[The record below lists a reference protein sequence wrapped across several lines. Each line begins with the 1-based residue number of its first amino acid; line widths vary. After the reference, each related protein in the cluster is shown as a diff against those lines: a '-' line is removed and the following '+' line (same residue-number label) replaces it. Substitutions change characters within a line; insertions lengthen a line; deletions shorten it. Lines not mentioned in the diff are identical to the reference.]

1 MAFYVDPTAIN
12 RGTSMYEHAIA
23 RNRQE
28 EIDAREQTR
37 FNDEQQRNRALDT
50 ALGQMPR
57 ADLSAGADV
66 GGMTSYLQ
74 RLSSQESK
82 PPAPP
87 ADMGGMAA
95 LTGQGNASA
104 ESAVETNL
112 ISEPQAN
119 PATNNI
125 PTKPLGQQTQG
136 NVGGA
141 ASHPAIAPIE
151 KRFQRESK
159 RLQALMDAAT
169 AKRDIVAASGLGAQ
183 LDALNSDFATAKMVG
198 VTMHELQNNPQ
209 MGTALAKRLTE
220 NNSYGELV
228 ADFDPKYGMTTLKI
242 KDTGREVRLAPHQL
256 GVMVAALQDME
267 NGNYERGY
275 KNLTLIDK
283 EVAERIQR
291 GNELQ
296 KSVVANNNDAAAKN
310 EAIRHARVSD
320 GRAATDQSLRRQEFD
335 AKKPVYDVAALDA
348 SISIEMAKHDPDS
361 PEYKALQ
368 TRRNALRDAKNS
380 SPELKH
386 AQELVRAGVVPDLK
400 SGLEMATTRKSKSA
414 QDVFLQVKGMK
425 RPDGLSPSDEEVD
438 KNMRLLVGDN
448 WMDKVRGG
456 AASAPGAAPT
466 PASGGKPSTGK
477 PIPNTIGQPLK
488 DVTPQD
494 IANTAKRHGVSEE
507 VVKRRLGM

>member
-1 MAFYVDPTAIN
+1 MAFYVDPAAIN

-82 PPAPP
+82 PPVPP
-87 ADMGGMAA
+87 ADMGGMAV

-119 PATNNI
+119 PVTNNI
-125 PTKPLGQQTQG
+125 LTKPLGQQAQG
-136 NVGGA
+136 DAEGA
-141 ASHPAIAPIE
+141 APHPAIAPIE

-183 LDALNSDFATAKMVG
+183 LDALNSDFTTAKMVG

-220 NNSYGELV
+220 NNSYGELA

-242 KDTGREVRLAPHQL
+242 KDTGREVRLAPHQM
-256 GVMVAALQDME
+256 GMMVASMYDME

-275 KNLTLIDK
+275 KNLALIDK
-283 EVAERIQR
+283 ELAERIQR

-296 KSVVANNNDAAAKN
+296 AKVAANSNDVVSKN
-310 EAIRHARVSD
+310 EAIRHARAADGVS
-320 GRAATDQSLRRQEFD
+320 AAELNLRQQDAADKRPVSELAALEANIRMEMAKLPPDDPRRQE
-335 AKKPVYDVAALDA
+335 
-348 SISIEMAKHDPDS
+348 
-361 PEYKALQ
+361 LQ
-368 TRRNALRDAKNS
+368 DRLNATGGVKNS

-386 AQELVRAGVVPDLK
+386 AQELVRLGVVPDLK
-400 SGLEMATTRKSKSA
+400 SGYEMALTRKSKSA
-414 QDVFLQVKGMK
+414 RDFYTELLTSKGEG
-425 RPDGLSPSDEEVD
+425 GLGRTPEEVD
-438 KNMRLLVGDN
+438 KIMLNVYGDG
-448 WMDKVRGG
+448 WMKQVRGG
-456 AASAPGAAPT
+456 AASAPGAAPA
-466 PASGGKPSTGK
+466 PASGEKPTG
-477 PIPNTIGQPLK
+477 GALK
-488 DVTPQD
+488 NVTPQD
-494 IANTAKRHGVSEE
+494 IANTAKRHGVSEDE
-507 VVKRRLGM
+507 VRRRLGM